1 MPVLLEVSE
10 MIISNRFVRTYSF
23 GSKVARIHNKSFQCC
38 VSTAKEGLFQKLSTI
53 ILEPK
58 LGNTVGAG
66 AAGLRLCG
74 KIIYPPALRKSDR
87 LQLHDT
93 LAKTLDASGEE
104 GCTLEEALDRIELIF
119 PLGGPWAECAL
130 IRAGN
135 TDWCLEAAE
144 QGDAD
149 AQSML
154 ECLYKNGRSVHE
166 NAQAVAWYRKAAVWC
181 RMAAKQGDADA
192 QSMLGYL
199 YENGRGVPQDYAQ
212 AAAWYRKAAEQ
223 GNVKAQYGLGGL
235 YRYGLGV
242 PQDYAEACFWSDIAN
257 ALSCER
263 EEIVREE
270 RKAGRKRTRAE
281 LNAERDGLI
290 KDLDRL
296 LAIRL
301 RRSKQLESG
310 VNNDTDQHS
319 PEDYTRL
326 AASLR
331 EAAERGDAEA
341 QYNLGRLYF
350 EVQDVPQHHAQ
361 AAAWYR
367 KAAEQG
373 NADAQYNLGGLYR
386 YGLGVP
392 QDYLQAYFWFEVAA
406 AGKLNPPV
414 AEFVAKCRDEI
425 ASLLAPADLFREQ
438 ERVREWFEAHQAKP
452 Q

>member
-154 ECLYKNGRSVHE
+154 
-166 NAQAVAWYRKAAVWC
+166 
-181 RMAAKQGDADA
+181 
-192 QSMLGYL
+192 GYL

-257 ALSCER
+257 ALSRER